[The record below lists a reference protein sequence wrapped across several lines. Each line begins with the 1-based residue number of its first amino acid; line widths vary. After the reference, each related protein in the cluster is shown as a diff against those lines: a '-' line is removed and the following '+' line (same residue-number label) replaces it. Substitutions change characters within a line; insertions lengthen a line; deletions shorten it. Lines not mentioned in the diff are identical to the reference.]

1 MGNPQQP
8 EIARSRKVPSQD
20 QDAVAGVIEG
30 QESLGADA
38 PRGPVPPEN
47 RPGHHPE
54 QEQDKPDLDAFAQ
67 RLGIGDSPAEE
78 AELEPAVTR
87 EPAAAIAG
95 VARSGAGR
103 IAALVAVVLAVL
115 GIVLTKQRRRKRS

>member
-1 MGNPQQP
+1 M
-8 EIARSRKVPSQD
+8 
-20 QDAVAGVIEG
+20 AGVIEG
-30 QESLGADA
+30 QESIGADA

-67 RLGIGDSPAEE
+67 RLGIGDAAEDRE
-78 AELEPAVTR
+78 PEPAVAT
-87 EPAAAIAG
+87 EPVAAVAG